1 MKGNSSK
8 TKCPQCDL
16 EGIGVHGR
24 SMFRDKSACEHGY
37 FTRKPADFLGA
48 AYWFKGQIW
57 GVRNILCNKLFV
69 ISSYDP
75 QEQKYID
82 YKPCTW
88 KFDAVQS
95 VIDGWAHEEKLSEVR
110 S

>member
-1 MKGNSSK
+1 MNSNNKAKSPLSSLGG
-8 TKCPQCDL
+8 TDIH
-16 EGIGVHGR
+16 ER
-24 SMFRDKSACEHGY
+24 SMLSDNSASERGY